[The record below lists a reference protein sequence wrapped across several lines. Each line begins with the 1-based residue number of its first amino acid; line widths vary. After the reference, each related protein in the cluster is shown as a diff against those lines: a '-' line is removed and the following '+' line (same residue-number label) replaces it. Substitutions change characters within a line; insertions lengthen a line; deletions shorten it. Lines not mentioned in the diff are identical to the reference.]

1 MTHPWTSSRAPTGW
15 RIAVTGLVLA
25 APAVVGLAILLTAID
40 LEHCLNMQRTLVI
53 FIGGIGSILLFM
65 FSLFAARSRAHRLAS
80 EQALRETIDVLREK
94 TRSLAEARHEVQ
106 LLNAELEARVEYRTQ
121 QVRELLHQKRCIIN
135 QLGHDLKTPL
145 TPLVALMPRLLN
157 AAPDE
162 ATHRTAEVL
171 AENVR
176 YMRELVE
183 KTLDLANIESETFRL
198 SPEPVDVES
207 LFNNLALSFR
217 STLEDAGLALEW
229 QVPQPCPILA
239 DPLQLKEVLH
249 NLLANAIRYTPSGG
263 YITLSARREQEGV
276 QLSVSDTGVGIDPQ
290 QCEQV
295 FEEFYKADTARN
307 DRSTSG
313 LGLSICRRLIDAHG
327 GQIWIESSGHGQ
339 GTTVHCLLP
348 AAEPAKV

>member
-1 MTHPWTSSRAPTGW
+1 MTHPGLSPRAPTGW
-15 RIAVTGLVLA
+15 RIAGRGLALA
-25 APAVVGLAILLTAID
+25 APAVAALAVLLAAID
-40 LEHCLNMQRTLVI
+40 LEHCLDMQRPLVI

-106 LLNAELEARVEYRTQ
+106 LLNAELEARVEHRTQ
-121 QVRELLHQKRCIIN
+121 QVRQLLHEKRCIIN

-145 TPLVALMPRLLN
+145 TPLVALMPRLLKS
-157 AAPDE
+157 APDE

-183 KTLDLANIESETFRL
+183 KTLDLARIESETFRL
-198 SPEPVDVES
+198 SPESVDADS
-207 LFNNLALSFR
+207 LFSELALSFR
-217 STLEDAGLALEW
+217 STLEDAHLTLEHHI
-229 QVPQPCPILA
+229 PQACSILA

-249 NLLANAIRYTPSGG
+249 NLITNAIRYTPAGG
-263 YITLSARREQEGV
+263 CITLSVRRQDEGV
-276 QLSVSDTGVGIDPQ
+276 QLSLSDTGVGIDPP
-290 QCEQV
+290 QCQRV

-313 LGLSICRRLIDAHG
+313 LGLSICRRLIEAHG
-327 GQIWIESSGHGQ
+327 GQIWIESSGLGQ

-348 AAEPAKV
+348 AAEPVKI